1 MNSLPQLYLIRHGET
16 AWTLSGQHTGLTE
29 PPLTANG
36 RNQARK
42 LKPRLQEIGFSHV
55 LVSPRL
61 RAQQTCELAGLAAE
75 SRIEPDLT
83 EWNYGDYEGLRS
95 VDIRKDHPSWS
106 VWDDGCP
113 GGESPAQMSAR
124 VDRLIA
130 HLCTMH
136 GNVALFAH
144 GQLGAALAV
153 RWIGMPLSAGKH
165 FALHPASLSIVGH
178 ELTHPNKRVIELW
191 NETQGWARGRL

>member
-16 AWTLSGQHTGLTE
+16 AWTLSGQHTGITE
-29 PPLTANG
+29 PPLTEHG
-36 RNQARK
+36 QSQARK
-42 LKPRLQEIGFSHV
+42 LRSRLQEIGFSHV

-83 EWNYGDYEGLRS
+83 EWNYGEYEGLRS
-95 VDIRKDHPSWS
+95 VDIRRDRPGWS
-106 VWDDGCP
+106 VWDNGCP
-113 GGESPAQMSAR
+113 GGESSAQMGVR
-124 VDRLIA
+124 VDRLIE
-130 HLCTMH
+130 HLITLH

-153 RWIGMPLSAGKH
+153 RWIDLPISTGRH
-165 FALHPASLSIVGH
+165 FALHPASLSILGH
-178 ELTHPNKRVIELW
+178 ELTHPNRRVIELW
-191 NETQGWARGRL
+191 NETQGWERGRL